1 MVKVTRNCPAVDLGQ
16 LREFFKA
23 RNPEFGHAH
32 AQPLGRFLG
41 AVEGRVAFWHMAILG
56 HAENDFSQNSDF
68 AENVIKTLRKP
79 EARTYFGD
87 GLVSLI
93 TTRVCDPALVSH
105 R

>member
-16 LREFFKA
+16 LGEFFKA
-23 RNPEFGHAH
+23 RYPQFGHAH

-41 AVEGRVAFWHMAILG
+41 AVEGGVAFWHMGILG
-56 HAENDFSQNSDF
+56 HAENDFSQNSVF
-68 AENVIKTLRKP
+68 AEIVMKTLGNP
-79 EARTYFGD
+79 EARTYFLG

-93 TTRVCDPALVSH
+93 TTRVCDPVLLSH